1 MLNVRPDDGIRY
13 TMEMFDT
20 EEDALNGLRVAKR
33 HTRHCFVGRGNKRK
47 NREKFILSYWD
58 GNSGLPSESLTK
70 TDINTYNPKNVSV
83 QYSAEKGYWEV
94 IEKEKNHS
102 SIMFSKE
109 TIKQTLFVA
118 DNMADA
124 LAMLAVVEKHTKSCY
139 IGRDNKR
146 NNRNDFIMHYF
157 E

>member
-1 MLNVRPDDGIRY
+1 L
-13 TMEMFDT
+13 E
-20 EEDALNGLRVAKR
+20 L
-33 HTRHCFVGRGNKRK
+33 
-47 NREKFILSYWD
+47 
-58 GNSGLPSESLTK
+58 
-70 TDINTYNPKNVSV
+70 
-83 QYSAEKGYWEV
+83 

-146 NNRNDFIMHYF
+146 SNRNDFIMHYF